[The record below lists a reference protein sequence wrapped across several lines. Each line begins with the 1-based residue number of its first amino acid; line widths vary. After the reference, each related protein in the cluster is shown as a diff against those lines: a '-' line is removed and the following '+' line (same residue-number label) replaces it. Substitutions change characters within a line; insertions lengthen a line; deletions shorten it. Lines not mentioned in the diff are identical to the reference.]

1 MQKFYGNV
9 YKNPDNYF
17 EDKFVN
23 DFNKYYKNY
32 LKLNEI
38 IDDDE
43 DTLNLKVI
51 FFFLLEFSD
60 F

>member
-38 IDDDE
+38 IDDE